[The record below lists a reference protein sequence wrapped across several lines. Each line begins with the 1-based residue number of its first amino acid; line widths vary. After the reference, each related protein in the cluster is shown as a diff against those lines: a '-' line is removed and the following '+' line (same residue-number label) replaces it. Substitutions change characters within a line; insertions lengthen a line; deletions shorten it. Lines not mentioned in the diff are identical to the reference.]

1 MTFRKLTPF
10 LALFLVLGAAAPLA
24 AGDLKF
30 ELGFGWT
37 MVAPRLNTTYH
48 SQYAPPLT
56 PAGPYIDSSAEQT
69 VVFKGKTS
77 FGFNGFFNILL
88 TESFG
93 LQVIADYQ
101 RPTIG
106 GSNGQYIGQVQFLF
120 NGEPRTETITRD
132 WPASGGHLSE
142 TTFSLN
148 AMARFHL
155 ADNLD
160 LSVSAGPTLFN
171 FEGKAGY
178 IGYTEVQVD
187 IQPTSYDLTGMTYET
202 VVALDPATKYGFNL
216 GVEAAYKIMRQAIL
230 ALDLRWYQGG
240 SADLPMHII
249 EDEIYP
255 IPAADIEA
263 AIGLGRINVNP
274 SYLRVGLAI
283 RFVF

>member
-1 MTFRKLTPF
+1 MMFRKLAPF
-10 LALFLVLGAAAPLA
+10 LALFLLVGAVAPLA
-24 AGDLKF
+24 ADDLKF

-37 MVAPRLNTTYH
+37 LVAPRLNTTYH

-56 PAGPYIDSSAEQT
+56 PAGPYISSSAEQT
-69 VVFKGKTS
+69 VNFKGKTA
-77 FGFNGFFNILL
+77 FGFNGFFNLL
-88 TESFG
+88 FTDNFG

-101 RPTIG
+101 RPGIG
-106 GSNGQYIGQVQFLF
+106 GSNDQYFGQVQFLF

-132 WPASGGHLSE
+132 WPASAGHLSE

-148 AMARFHL
+148 ALARFQL

-160 LSVSAGPTLFN
+160 LSVSAGPTVFN

-178 IGYTEVQVD
+178 VGYTEIQVD
-187 IQPTSYDLTGMTYET
+187 IQPTSYDLTGVTYET
-202 VVALDPATKYGFNL
+202 VVALDPQTKYGFNL

-240 SADLPMHII
+240 SADMPMHII
-249 EDEIYP
+249 NDDIYP

-263 AIGLGRINVNP
+263 AIGLGSITVNP

>member
-1 MTFRKLTPF
+1 MTLRKQAPF
-10 LALFLVLGAAAPLA
+10 LALLLLAGAVTPLA

-37 MVAPRLNTTYH
+37 LVAPRLNATYH
-48 SQYAPPLT
+48 SQYAPPFT
-56 PAGPYIDSSAEQT
+56 PAGPYISSSAEQT
-69 VVFKGKTS
+69 VIFKGKTS
-77 FGFNGFFNILL
+77 FGFNGFFNLL
-88 TESFG
+88 FTDNFG

-101 RPTIG
+101 RPGIG
-106 GSNGQYIGQVQFLF
+106 GSNDQYVGQVQFLF
-120 NGEPRTETITRD
+120 NGTPRTEAITRD
-132 WPASGGHLSE
+132 WPDSAGHLSE

-148 AMARFHL
+148 ALARFRV

-160 LSVSAGPTLFN
+160 LSVSAGPTVFN

-202 VVALDPATKYGFNL
+202 VVALDPKTKYGFNL

-230 ALDLRWYQGG
+230 ALDLRWYRGG
-240 SADLPMHII
+240 SADVPMHII
-249 EDEIYP
+249 EDDIYP

-263 AIGLGRINVNP
+263 AIGLGSITVNP